1 VSEFAGELI
10 NLDFAQIV
18 WEKRDRLPEY
28 DFLAGDV
35 AFVKRLAA
43 G

>member
-1 VSEFAGELI
+1 LV

-18 WEKRDRLPEY
+18 WARSEKLPEY

-35 AFVKRLAA
+35 EFVKRLAA

>member
-1 VSEFAGELI
+1 VI

-18 WEKRDRLPEY
+18 WALSDKLTDY

-35 AFVKRLAA
+35 EFVKRLA
-43 G
+43 GGS

>member
-1 VSEFAGELI
+1 VI
-10 NLDFAQIV
+10 NLDFAQVV
-18 WEKRDRLPEY
+18 WATRDKLPEY

-35 AFVKRLAA
+35 EFVRRLAA